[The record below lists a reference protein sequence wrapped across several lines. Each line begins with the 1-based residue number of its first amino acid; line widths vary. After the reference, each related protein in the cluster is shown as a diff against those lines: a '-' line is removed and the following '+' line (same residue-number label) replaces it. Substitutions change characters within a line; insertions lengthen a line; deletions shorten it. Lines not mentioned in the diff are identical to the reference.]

1 MTRTLRD
8 AERTARALLARFE
21 PGEHIAVW
29 APKLPEWLLLEFGAG
44 LAGMVIVTV
53 NPACRSREVEY
64 VLRQSKAVGL
74 FHVAAFRGNAM
85 AETVAQVRPGLPALR
100 AVIGMERWDEFVAG
114 AIWIFVDEF
123 LLTGS
128 GKIQKFVLRER
139 WDKGEFAA

>member
-1 MTRTLRD
+1 MLRTGGK
-8 AERTARALLARFE
+8 ETH
-21 PGEHIAVW
+21 P
-29 APKLPEWLLLEFGAG
+29 
-44 LAGMVIVTV
+44 
-53 NPACRSREVEY
+53 
-64 VLRQSKAVGL
+64 VGL
-74 FHVAAFRGNAM
+74 FHVAAFRGNPM